1 MLFLSIALFCQH
13 LRGVICIFS
22 MLPTSP
28 IAVAS
33 VQPHTCVCNIHSP
46 VQCPG
51 PMRCYVFPGSTSPA
65 RKKTMILSC
74 PSNSGRQNYIKFHG
88 TDIHK
93 TAQTWGE
100 FRKKMKKS
108 ETQNAKKKQTNP
120 RRPQQSWAERRK
132 SKISEKPRTMLSGPD
147 KNGTMRLC
155 WEMRKVEANRE
166 ERRTS
171 ETTCAEL
178 TRVEH
183 ERFLFTISCHCF
195 RMKIREEISF
205 HAPNASVLK
214 EVSWKSRFHNPTL
227 HFAIGKSR
235 TIGSC
240 STYTLWNKCHTK
252 MRYFLHFVFTDSSSR
267 LKFLLFVF
275 SVA

>member
-1 MLFLSIALFCQH
+1 MLKKNKQI
-13 LRGVICIFS
+13 
-22 MLPTSP
+22 
-28 IAVAS
+28 
-33 VQPHTCVCNIHSP
+33 
-46 VQCPG
+46 PG
-51 PMRCYVFPGSTSPA
+51 GLNRVE
-65 RKKTMILSC
+65 
-74 PSNSGRQNYIKFHG
+74 QNGK
-88 TDIHK
+88 
-93 TAQTWGE
+93 
-100 FRKKMKKS
+100 
-108 ETQNAKKKQTNP
+108 
-120 RRPQQSWAERRK
+120 K
-132 SKISEKPRTMLSGPD
+132 SKISEKPKTMLSGPD
-147 KNGTMRLC
+147 KNGTMGLC

-275 SVA
+275 NFA

>member
-1 MLFLSIALFCQH
+1 MLYLSIALFCQH

-22 MLPTSP
+22 TLPTSP

-100 FRKKMKKS
+100 FRKKWKNLKHKMQKKNKQIPGGLNRV
-108 ETQNAKKKQTNP
+108 EQNGENQKSQKNP
-120 RRPQQSWAERRK
+120 GQCWVDPTRTEQCVYVGRWEKLRRTGKSGEHLRQRAQSWQESNTSVSFSQFHATVFAWKFARKYRFTRQTRPFWRR
-132 SKISEKPRTMLSGPD
+132 SRE
-147 KNGTMRLC
+147 
-155 WEMRKVEANRE
+155 NR
-166 ERRTS
+166 
-171 ETTCAEL
+171 
-178 TRVEH
+178 V
-183 ERFLFTISCHCF
+183 FTIQPY
-195 RMKIREEISF
+195 I
-205 HAPNASVLK
+205 LQ
-214 EVSWKSRFHNPTL
+214 
-227 HFAIGKSR
+227 
-235 TIGSC
+235 
-240 STYTLWNKCHTK
+240 
-252 MRYFLHFVFTDSSSR
+252 
-267 LKFLLFVF
+267 
-275 SVA
+275 